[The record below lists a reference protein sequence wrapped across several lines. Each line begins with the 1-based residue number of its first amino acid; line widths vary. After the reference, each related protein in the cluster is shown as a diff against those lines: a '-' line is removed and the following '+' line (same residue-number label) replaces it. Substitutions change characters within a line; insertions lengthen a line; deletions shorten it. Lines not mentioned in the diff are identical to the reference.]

1 MIRSARIGLR
11 AAGLLVLALLLVMI
25 SSPGW
30 VISAQSQTGGS
41 SISARQSGY
50 TWQIQPLR
58 GTDSPQD
65 LYNYQNFQSL
75 SSLIEPDSSLVFFYQ
90 QENAGVLGDLNL
102 VVINGPSPDSIN
114 KRQVSISLS
123 GLPNSTI
130 LAVKDDPDDY
140 YWLSPPSASIRWAWE
155 SRYTDGVVFGALQGD
170 FSLALK
176 PDFDAET
183 KHWVLI
189 TGDLIHPEEIEL
201 RDFSMPLTFEVRAP
215 DPFAAFT
222 HSPDVALV
230 GQPVLFDAGN
240 SRSSNGAILQYLWD
254 FNSDGSYETRS
265 STTTVSHIFQNV
277 GLIKIG
283 LEIVDSRGDL
293 AQSWL
298 NLEVQGEP
306 ISAIRKIRT
315 PLPDEQTMPETDFTV
330 ELELHASTSVIGLGV
345 RENPPSG
352 WQIESLDGDGA
363 QFNPATHEWVF
374 LQSVDANTEK
384 RILYRV
390 KVPAYVDA
398 GMHSFSGSAVSG
410 LPTANVPVSGGTEVN
425 VIHTLPIEI
434 AISRLTEEWKIDL
447 SRPNSI
453 SYAQMQQ
460 AVSLWLEQVEVPG
473 TNGRKIDLAMISRL
487 IAYWLTDTP
496 VTEPLPN

>member
-1 MIRSARIGLR
+1 MIF
-11 AAGLLVLALLLVMI
+11 
-25 SSPGW
+25 SPGW
-30 VISAQSQTGGS
+30 LLRAQSQTGGP
-41 SISARQSGY
+41 SISARQNGY
-50 TWQIQPLR
+50 NWQIQPLR

-75 SSLIEPDSSLVFFYQ
+75 SSLIEPDASIVFFYQ
-90 QENAGVLGDLNL
+90 QENGGILGDLSL
-102 VVINGPSPDSIN
+102 VVINGPSSDSIN
-114 KRQVSISLS
+114 KRQVSVNFS
-123 GLPNSTI
+123 GLPNSTTLI
-130 LAVKDDPDDY
+130 VKDDPDDY

-176 PDFDAET
+176 PDFDGEM

-189 TGDLIHPEEIEL
+189 TGALAHPEEIEL
-201 RDFSMPLTFEVRAP
+201 RDFSMPLTFDVRAP

-222 HSPDVALV
+222 HSPDVALT
-230 GQPVLFDAGN
+230 GQPVLFDASN
-240 SRSSNGAILQYLWD
+240 SRSSNGGINQYRWD
-254 FNSDGSYETRS
+254 FDGDGTYETRS
-265 STTTVSHIFQNV
+265 STTTVSHIFQFA
-277 GLIKIG
+277 GMIKIG

-298 NLEVQGEP
+298 NLMVQGEP
-306 ISAIRKIRT
+306 ISAIRNIRT
-315 PLPDEQTMPETDFTV
+315 LLPNEQTMPETDFTV

-345 RENPPSG
+345 REKPPSG
-352 WQIESLDGDGA
+352 WQIEPMDSDGA
-363 QFNPATHEWVF
+363 QFNQATNEWVF

-384 RILYRV
+384 RILYKVR
-390 KVPAYVDA
+390 VPAYVDP

-425 VIHTLPIEI
+425 VVHTLPIEI
-434 AISRLTEEWKIDL
+434 AISRLTEDWKIDL
-447 SRPNSI
+447 SRPNYI

-496 VTEPLPN
+496 VTEPLPK